1 MPKLS
6 KDERLNNENYEIWKH
21 QAKAYLIGKDL
32 WDYVD
37 AKFRKTEL
45 NSEFWEHNDRKAL
58 AAIIDI
64 IDPSQIKIITGINSS
79 HLVWEK
85 LKETYESTGPTRL
98 ISIIRSVHA
107 GKFLENED
115 IRNQVNT

>member
-45 NSEFWEHNDRKAL
+45 NSEFWEHNDRILPSAG
-58 AAIIDI
+58 AIYF
-64 IDPSQIKIITGINSS
+64 G
-79 HLVWEK
+79 
-85 LKETYESTGPTRL
+85 
-98 ISIIRSVHA
+98 
-107 GKFLENED
+107 
-115 IRNQVNT
+115 NQLLFYLSYHF